1 MIRTHGIRAL
11 FAALLMLVMAAPH
24 AQEFDEGIEYQRIT
38 PAQPTATDKIEVI
51 ELFWYG
57 CPHCFNFEPH
67 VNAWLRRKPDN
78 VEFTRIP
85 AVFNA
90 QWALHARAFYTAEAL
105 DVLDRVHGPIFE
117 TIHVK
122 KRPLNSEQALAALF
136 ASHGVDEK
144 TFKQT
149 FRSFAVDAK
158 VRRAADLSQRYQ
170 IDGVPALIV
179 EGKYRIEGANAGGL
193 RGMID
198 VLGYLIDKEGQAQN

>member
-1 MIRTHGIRAL
+1 MIRSHGVRGL
-11 FAALLMLVMAAPH
+11 LAALLMLCMGAAL
-24 AQEFDEGIEYQRIT
+24 AQEFDEGIEYRRIT
-38 PAQPTATDKIEVI
+38 PAQPTGTEKIEVI

-67 VNAWLRRKPDN
+67 LNAWLRRKPEN

-105 DVLDRVHGPIFE
+105 GVLDRVHGTLFE

-122 KRPLNSEQALAALF
+122 KRRLNSEQELAALF
-136 ASHGVDEK
+136 ASQGVDEK
-144 TFKQT
+144 TFRQT
-149 FRSFAVDAK
+149 FNSFAVDAK

-170 IDGVPALIV
+170 IEGVPALIV
-179 EGKYRIEGANAGGL
+179 EGKYRIEGPTAGGL
-193 RGMID
+193 RAMID
-198 VLGYLIDKEGQAQN
+198 VLGYLIDQEGQKEN